1 MTFFA
6 RPNLSDEQ
14 FKQLSGTTLTL
25 SGQTKIVNAN
35 GLAIADGSGNTIQ
48 ISAKGAAIGRVLT
61 YDAGTNEIKFSAPS
75 SGASTG
81 IYTGLSPSTCTVGG
95 MPAGTSLS
103 GVCIT
108 SILQCIL
115 VPTLNPT
122 VNPPAF
128 SYSISPINGTCCEVG
143 SSVSITGCLVF
154 NRGCIFP
161 QYCGTSQY
169 RSGLPTIHKYM
180 DISGTTYC
188 CVCTALSGSLL
199 MPSLSIHWGN
209 NTTSGS
215 VCYASGTTNVFNS
228 AGVCICAALPAGVTA
243 VISQV
248 ICGLYPYFYGKV
260 ASGGAPAGGNRP
272 TANLALVTGGT
283 KVVADSTGT
292 ISINFNSTADDYIW
306 FATPYAS
313 VTKTCWYIDA
323 LNNAGIGGAV
333 SPGGNLFPNNTPVSP
348 VSTIL
353 WGGQCYKVYISNY
366 QSSSTSIMQL
376 RNS

>member
-1 MTFFA
+1 
-6 RPNLSDEQ
+6 
-14 FKQLSGTTLTL
+14 
-25 SGQTKIVNAN
+25 
-35 GLAIADGSGNTIQ
+35 
-48 ISAKGAAIGRVLT
+48 
-61 YDAGTNEIKFSAPS
+61 
-75 SGASTG
+75 
-81 IYTGLSPSTCTVGG
+81 
-95 MPAGTSLS
+95 MPA
-103 GVCIT
+103 
-108 SILQCIL
+108 
-115 VPTLNPT
+115 
-122 VNPPAF
+122 
-128 SYSISPINGTCCEVG
+128 
-143 SSVSITGCLVF
+143 
-154 NRGCIFP
+154 
-161 QYCGTSQY
+161 
-169 RSGLPTIHKYM
+169 
-180 DISGTTYC
+180 
-188 CVCTALSGSLL
+188 
-199 MPSLSIHWGN
+199 LSINPGN
-209 NTTSGS
+209 NTTYGS
-215 VCYASGTTNVFNS
+215 VCYGAGPTNVYDS
-228 AGVCICAALPAGVTA
+228 AGTCICAALPAGVTA

-272 TANLALVTGGT
+272 TANPALVTGGT

-313 VTKTCWYIDA
+313 ATKTCWYIDA

>member
-6 RPNLSDEQ
+6 RPNLEDIQ
-14 FKQLSGTTLTL
+14 FLQRSGSTLTL
-25 SGQTKIVNAN
+25 SGQTKIVNTN
-35 GLAIADGSGNTIQ
+35 GLAIADGSGHTIQ
-48 ISAKGAAIGRVLT
+48 ISAKGAAVGRVLT
-61 YDAGTNEIKFSAPS
+61 YDGTEIKFSPPT

-81 IYTGLSPSTCTVGG
+81 IYTCASPTTCTVGG
-95 MPAGTSLS
+95 LS
-103 GVCIT
+103 ANTPISGCTIGY
-108 SILQCIL
+108 ILEKIL

-122 VNPPAF
+122 VNSPAF
-128 SYSISPINGTCCEVG
+128 TYSIIPSNGTACEVG

-154 NRGCIFP
+154 NRGCISP
-161 QYCGTSQY
+161 QYFGTCCF
-169 RSGLPTIHKYM
+169 RSGLPTVHKYI
-180 DISGTTYC
+180 DIAGTVYNC
-188 CVCTALSGSLL
+188 ACTALSGSYA
-199 MPSLSIHWGN
+199 MPSLTINPGN
-209 NTTSGS
+209 NTTYGS
-215 VCYASGTTNVFNS
+215 VCYSAGPTDVRNS
-228 AGVCICAALPAGVTA
+228 ANVSICPFLPAGVTA
-243 VISQV
+243 SASQV

-260 ASGGAPAGGNRP
+260 ASGGAPAGSNRP
-272 TANLALVTGGT
+272 TATCALVIGGT

-292 ISINFNSTADDYIW
+292 ISINFNSTPDDYIW

-313 VTKTCWYIDA
+313 TTKTCWYVDA

-366 QSSSTSIMQL
+366 QTSSTSIMQL